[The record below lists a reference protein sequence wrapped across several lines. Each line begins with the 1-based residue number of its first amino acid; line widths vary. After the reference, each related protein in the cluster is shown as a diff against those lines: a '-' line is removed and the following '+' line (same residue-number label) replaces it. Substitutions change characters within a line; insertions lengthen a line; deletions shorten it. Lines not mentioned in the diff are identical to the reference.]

1 VFVIVGFLTRTWWII
16 VVCIIVWLFD
26 WLLFFTVTSDNLT
39 LATPFVILTAVLVT
53 VQVWKR
59 KEMELAPA
67 LVSKPTGIVFCF
79 LVVLTFLVGRS
90 YPFMS
95 WLMWNINAL
104 TTTFL
109 AYHIA
114 VNYALIHPSDKSAA
128 VVDW

>member
-1 VFVIVGFLTRTWWII
+1 MVFLTRTWWIV

-26 WLLFFTVTSDNLT
+26 WLLFFVVTSDNLT

-67 LVSKPTGIVFCF
+67 LVSKPTGIVLCF
-79 LVVLTFLVGRS
+79 VVVLVFLVGWS

-95 WLMWNINAL
+95 WLMWNMNAL
-104 TTTFL
+104 TTTVL
-109 AYHIA
+109 AYYIA
-114 VNYALIHPSDKSAA
+114 VNYAPRHLSDKSA
-128 VVDW
+128 VVMN

>member
-1 VFVIVGFLTRTWWII
+1 MLVIVGFLTRTWWII

-67 LVSKPTGIVFCF
+67 LVSKPTGIVLCF
-79 LVVLTFLVGRS
+79 LVVLAFLVGRS

-114 VNYALIHPSDKSAA
+114 VNDALRHLSDKSAA